1 MKRGA
6 VAAAAAPF
14 ALPRWTWGSSV
25 EEGEEPKER
34 TVRLTS
40 EQVALVLRACLRYR
54 RSLPVYLEA
63 SRPEVEAV
71 DSLIAMLR

>member
-1 MKRGA
+1 M
-6 VAAAAAPF
+6 
-14 ALPRWTWGSSV
+14 

-40 EQVALVLRACLRYR
+40 EQVALVLRACVRYR

-63 SRPEVEAV
+63 ARSEVEAV
-71 DSLIAMLR
+71 DSVIALLR